1 MQEAKYVALRDFD
14 GFKKGDSIPAVFVQ
28 DRLIRGRKIGL
39 VNSEVVETQETQ
51 EIKEELITEVIET
64 VQSEEL
70 LLEDSSDVSVEIKEE
85 VIPEVPEISEVQ
97 AQETQVKI
105 TKKSKK

>member
-14 GFKKGDSIPAVFVQ
+14 GFKKGDSIPAEFVQ

-39 VNSEVVETQETQ
+39 VNSEVVEAQ

-85 VIPEVPEISEVQ
+85 VIPEVPEVQ

>member
-14 GFKKGDSIPAVFVQ
+14 GFKKGDSIPAEFVQ

-39 VNSEVVETQETQ
+39 VNSEVVEAQET
-51 EIKEELITEVIET
+51 KEELITEVIET
-64 VQSEEL
+64 VQSKEL

-85 VIPEVPEISEVQ
+85 VIPEISEVPEVQ

>member
-14 GFKKGDSIPAVFVQ
+14 GFKKGDSIPAEFVQ

-39 VNSEVVETQETQ
+39 VNSEVVEAQET
-51 EIKEELITEVIET
+51 KEELITEVIET

>member
-14 GFKKGDSIPAVFVQ
+14 GFKKGDSIPTEFVQ

-39 VNSEVVETQETQ
+39 VGSESV
-51 EIKEELITEVIET
+51 EIKEELITEVIEEIE
-64 VQSEEL
+64 VKEEL

-85 VIPEVPEISEVQ
+85 VSSEISE
-97 AQETQVKI
+97 ETKVS
-105 TKKSKK
+105 KKSKK

>member
-14 GFKKGDSIPAVFVQ
+14 GFKRGDSIPAEFVQ

-39 VNSEVVETQETQ
+39 VNSEVVEAQ

-105 TKKSKK
+105 TKNLKNKS

>member
-14 GFKKGDSIPAVFVQ
+14 GFKKGDSIPTEFVQ

-39 VNSEVVETQETQ
+39 VNSDVVEVQTQGTQ
-51 EIKEELITEVIET
+51 GIKEELITEVVET

-70 LLEDSSDVSVEIKEE
+70 LLEDSSDVSVEIKKE
-85 VIPEVPEISEVQ
+85 VVPEVQ
-97 AQETQVKI
+97 AQETNVKI

>member
-85 VIPEVPEISEVQ
+85 VIPEVPEVQ

>member
-1 MQEAKYVALRDFD
+1 MQEVKYVALRDFD
-14 GFKKGDSIPAVFVQ
+14 GFKKGDSIPAEFVQ

-39 VNSEVVETQETQ
+39 VNSEV
-51 EIKEELITEVIET
+51 KEELITEVPEVIET

-85 VIPEVPEISEVQ
+85 VVPEVLEISEIQ
-97 AQETQVKI
+97 P
-105 TKKSKK
+105 KKSKK

>member
-14 GFKKGDSIPAVFVQ
+14 GFKKGDSIPAEFVQ

-39 VNSEVVETQETQ
+39 VNSEVVEAQET
-51 EIKEELITEVIET
+51 KEELITEVIET

-85 VIPEVPEISEVQ
+85 VIPEISEVPEVQ

>member
-14 GFKKGDSIPAVFVQ
+14 GFKMGDSIPAEFVQ

-39 VNSEVVETQETQ
+39 VNSEVVEAQ

-85 VIPEVPEISEVQ
+85 VIPEVLEISEVQ

>member
-14 GFKKGDSIPAVFVQ
+14 GFKKGDSIPAEFVQ

-39 VNSEVVETQETQ
+39 VNSEVVKAQETQ

-85 VIPEVPEISEVQ
+85 VIPEISEVQ

>member
-14 GFKKGDSIPAVFVQ
+14 GFKKGDSIPAEFVQ

-39 VNSEVVETQETQ
+39 VGSGAVEVQ
-51 EIKEELITEVIET
+51 EIKEEPISEVVET

-85 VIPEVPEISEVQ
+85 VVPEISEVQ
-97 AQETQVKI
+97 AQETNVKI
-105 TKKSKK
+105 AKKSKK

>member
-14 GFKKGDSIPAVFVQ
+14 GFKKGDSIPAEFVQ

-39 VNSEVVETQETQ
+39 VNSEVVEAQETQ

-70 LLEDSSDVSVEIKEE
+70 LLEDSSDVSVEIKE
-85 VIPEVPEISEVQ
+85 VIPEVPEVQ

>member
-14 GFKKGDSIPAVFVQ
+14 GFKKGDSIPAEFVQ

-39 VNSEVVETQETQ
+39 VNSEVVEAQET
-51 EIKEELITEVIET
+51 KEELITEVIET

-70 LLEDSSDVSVEIKEE
+70 LLEDSSVVSVEIKEE
-85 VIPEVPEISEVQ
+85 VIPEISEVPEVQ

>member
-14 GFKKGDSIPAVFVQ
+14 GFKKGDSIPAEFVQ

-39 VNSEVVETQETQ
+39 VNSEVVEAQET
-51 EIKEELITEVIET
+51 KEELITEVIET

-70 LLEDSSDVSVEIKEE
+70 LLEDSSVVSVEIKEE
-85 VIPEVPEISEVQ
+85 VIPEISE

-105 TKKSKK
+105 TKKSKAK

>member
-14 GFKKGDSIPAVFVQ
+14 GFKKGDSIPAEFVQ

-39 VNSEVVETQETQ
+39 VNSEAVEAQ
-51 EIKEELITEVIET
+51 EIKEELITEVVET

-70 LLEDSSDVSVEIKEE
+70 LLEDSSVVTVEIKEE
-85 VIPEVPEISEVQ
+85 VVPEVLEISEIQ
-97 AQETQVKI
+97 PKE